1 MRKILL
7 AVLLLFPGLL
17 FPGLGQAQEPAAVTQ
32 LRRLLGADVTLSF
45 ERATATDVAGSAV
58 LTAAVLRKG
67 DETIRIAEA
76 RLEGLREDGI
86 ARLMLRGIA
95 VSGGAFPVT
104 LDRLDLEGLTVR
116 RPAGGKAPDPE
127 DVTADLLRMEGW
139 RSAGETPVNIA
150 SISIEGFGRGRTGQA
165 QLIGLEVNAAAM
177 GVADRLTIARIAYA
191 GLDAADLLSASIAQR
206 APRMLPGRQ
215 SLEFEGVALTQG
227 GAPVARLSALSLRG
241 ELTPERNQSGSVA
254 LRGLEVMPTPPIAEW
269 MQRLGYTGLAAE
281 ARLQAAH
288 DVTAQVLDLSEFGIE
303 LRDVGEL
310 HFAIRGDRI
319 PEGMNMSTA
328 PAARLVSARLRYVD
342 RSLFQRWIRTQAAQ
356 ERIPEAALRRRLTE
370 QSAAMLAGPRLADAR
385 SAIARFLR
393 GEATVLELA
402 AQPRAPLAFSLVTG
416 KPQSSLDGW
425 RDMFGLTLTAR

>member
-1 MRKILL
+1 MF
-7 AVLLLFPGLL
+7 AALLLFPSLA
-17 FPGLGQAQEPAAVTQ
+17 FPGLGLAQEPAAVTQ

-58 LTAAVLRKG
+58 LTAAILRQG

-116 RPAGGKAPDPE
+116 RPAGGKAPEPE

-150 SISIEGFGRGRTGQA
+150 SISIESFGRGRAGQA
-165 QLIGLEVNAAAM
+165 QLVGLEVNAAAM

-215 SLEFEGVALTQG
+215 SLEIEGVALTQG

-269 MQRLGYTGLAAE
+269 MQRLGYVGLAAE

-328 PAARLVSARLRYVD
+328 PAARLLSARLRYVD
-342 RSLFQRWIRTQAAQ
+342 RSLFQRWLRTQAAQ
-356 ERIPEAALRRRLTE
+356 ERITEAALRRRLTE
-370 QSAAMLAGPRLADAR
+370 QSAAMLAGPRFADAR
-385 SAIARFLR
+385 SALARFLR
-393 GEATVLELA
+393 GEASVLELA